1 MCSQWLLYGRSIKS
15 ILVSWFQSS
24 MGKPPGNLD
33 LNQHCSDIDDC
44 DCLPV
49 GQLRHSLETSTCR
62 ICEHTFDSDGGLRRR
77 RTALLFG
84 RCCGTAT
91 FSFENVVLLKP
102 THATNA
108 LSIRTGKKSCSQC
121 LGVKLVRNG
130 LARRP
135 HFGVFLTDSED
146 LEPSEVAFGGADAH
160 RMLEPVSWSKVYRP
174 DLGYWVVPIIAV
186 RVDGLE
192 LDVCKDG
199 TCRGVVDTGT
209 SHLGVPGPFDK
220 ELGAMLKVDAGDLL
234 DCRLAKS
241 PKVEIE
247 LEGKTIELHAS
258 SYMRRLPLREGVS
271 VSSEKGVTMDDK
283 DKKHTGKEATFE
295 RPGYA
300 RLLVGPSKDNMKC
313 IRPKDPVQCDPEA
326 ANWRDDIYADKFHI
340 HLRGEELCVNRT
352 DEDGGWGMDL
362 KFYCPEPW
370 AAEKEGKAEAGM
382 ENIYL
387 GELDF
392 NEERCYDTFAEVDCP
407 ISREFVFR
415 KAEHKKLCV
424 TRKGLQVAKA
434 SDVIKCKVIVDHSL
448 IGLEEVVIG
457 PHRDGETT
465 KCVTPSTPVT
475 CDKDAG
481 NRRKEPGGFKG
492 RGLNPRMEH
501 IAGAH
506 ATLHKPTRKKPGHA
520 FCAAK
525 PLEEPLAQNALTARL
540 GALCVD
546 I

>member
-1 MCSQWLLYGRSIKS
+1 
-15 ILVSWFQSS
+15 
-24 MGKPPGNLD
+24 
-33 LNQHCSDIDDC
+33 
-44 DCLPV
+44 
-49 GQLRHSLETSTCR
+49 
-62 ICEHTFDSDGGLRRR
+62 
-77 RTALLFG
+77 
-84 RCCGTAT
+84 
-91 FSFENVVLLKP
+91 
-102 THATNA
+102 
-108 LSIRTGKKSCSQC
+108 
-121 LGVKLVRNG
+121 
-130 LARRP
+130 
-135 HFGVFLTDSED
+135 
-146 LEPSEVAFGGADAH
+146 
-160 RMLEPVSWSKVYRP
+160 MLEPVSWSKVYRP

-186 RVDGLE
+186 RVDGVE

-283 DKKHTGKEATFE
+283 DKKHSGKEATFE

-382 ENIYL
+382 EHIYL

-392 NEERCYDTFAEVDCP
+392 NEERCYDTFAEVDCA

-481 NRRKEPGGFKG
+481 NRRKDNFPDSFEIYHQDEQICVKRIDGGQTTWALNLKIHCQPLQPKVDEPRSIDREEVHLQQGPKDPPNTQDEDVQMQEEQVTRHCSPRLMAVNLPEPLGPKLFILGEPVLHRYYTVYDWEEKRVGFALANTQRNTMDMSQLG
-492 RGLNPRMEH
+492 RGTLPKEVDMLLMQRHMEACANLEDAVERPRADRDILEQ
-501 IAGAH
+501 
-506 ATLHKPTRKKPGHA
+506 TL
-520 FCAAK
+520 
-525 PLEEPLAQNALTARL
+525 L
-540 GALCVD
+540 GEV
-546 I
+546 